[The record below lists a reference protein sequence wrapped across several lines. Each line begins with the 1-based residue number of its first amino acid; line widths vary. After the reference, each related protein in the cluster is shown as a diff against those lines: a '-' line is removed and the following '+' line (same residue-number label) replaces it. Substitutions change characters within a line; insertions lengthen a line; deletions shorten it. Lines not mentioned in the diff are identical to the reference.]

1 MTGCRRNFIAG
12 GGFLFERRQDVQ
24 RGDGFRKGST
34 PSSGLPLMRSQSIAR
49 SIPACRSPADSGYSL
64 KIGI

>member
-1 MTGCRRNFIAG
+1 
-12 GGFLFERRQDVQ
+12 LFERRQDVQ
-24 RGDGFRKGST
+24 RGDGFRKSST